1 MEINAAGLESSGD
14 LSSSQKWAM
23 VQVSRRQRALRG
35 RRADEVKEELSQLL
49 FGLDLDLGQLQS
61 YRMKLLTA
69 LDLADEL
76 SQFSGNLD
84 LSHGRVSAE
93 KRLFRMGGAIWHPG
107 KPPEKPITSSA
118 EHQLHSL
125 QVVSNLDRL
134 QRSIPKGERRVFHS
148 VGIVV
153 ARNFEGVRAGADEVQ
168 LTNQGFDAL
177 TSPDDDGRV
186 VHLRL
191 PPRFPREADFLSLAA
206 G

>member
-14 LSSSQKWAM
+14 LSSQKWAM

-49 FGLDLDLGQLQS
+49 YGLDLDLGQLQS

-76 SQFSGNLD
+76 ASFGGNLNLD
-84 LSHGRVSAE
+84 QGRVSAE
-93 KRLFRMGGAIWHPG
+93 KRIFRMGNAIWHPG
-107 KPPEKPITSSA
+107 KPPENPITSTA

-125 QVVSNLDRL
+125 QVVSNLERL
-134 QRSIPKGERRVFHS
+134 RKSIPQGERRTAYS

-168 LTNQGFDAL
+168 LTSGGFQAL
-177 TSPDDDGRV
+177 TDPDKV